1 MSLHSYIYY
10 NQLKMSN
17 PEEETIEILYNEGIG
32 MKFCLSEEAYER
44 FVELKVQNDPEYKP
58 DKHYIPK
65 SKYNTHYRQLKY
77 VPRHDKILLQVY
89 REFGK
94 NFEQKSDPICNRG
107 DNCLWCQNIIVETIP
122 AKLKDY
128 YYVRYDAENGGEQI
142 ETNESDY
149 MLNNLDK
156 IIDKIR
162 DITMDVM
169 SDTEKISYIK
179 NLIN

>member
-1 MSLHSYIYY
+1 
-10 NQLKMSN
+10 MSN
-17 PEEETIEILYNEGIG
+17 PEEETIEILYNQGMG

-44 FVELKVQNDPEYKP
+44 FVELKVQNDDPEYKP

-65 SKYNTHYRQLKY
+65 SKYNRYYRQLEN

-107 DNCLWCQNIIVETIP
+107 DDCLWCQNIIVETIS
-122 AKLKDY
+122 AKFKDY
-128 YYVRYDAENGGEQI
+128 YYVRYDAENGGEQV
-142 ETNESDY
+142 ELNDSDY
-149 MLNNLDK
+149 RRNNLDK

-162 DITMDVM
+162 DITMDIM